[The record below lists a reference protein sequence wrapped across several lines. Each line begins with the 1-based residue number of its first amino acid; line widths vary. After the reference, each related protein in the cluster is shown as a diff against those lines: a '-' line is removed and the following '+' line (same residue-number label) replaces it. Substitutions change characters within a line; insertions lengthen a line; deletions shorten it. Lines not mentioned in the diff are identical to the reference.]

1 MAADRH
7 ADFSFSGLIVSVFS
21 LFLSAMFV
29 LSSLGP
35 AIVTESLISTDM
47 VSNTRYGVTF
57 PALNSL
63 ENQDEDSVIAIGSS
77 IIQASVDGK
86 CISESL
92 ETDAVN
98 VYNLGISGA
107 NPYTEILQIP
117 ALIRA
122 EPELVLLDLGPNGLW
137 DFKSDSNLE
146 EYIQFRFTINSIAMQ
161 HEDIGNWTDL
171 IREED
176 RKWIAFTEAER
187 IKLTQSY
194 SQKSFEL
201 WMQSEFS
208 THLDSIKFDQKAPL
222 PGDEDWIEYLMQ
234 PSWPAPNFE
243 LKTQEEV
250 MKYFEEKMPRKA
262 TQGVYNPKLNDTLN
276 HKSYEYIISELTNAG
291 IEVLLVATPH
301 HPMVYSYLEDGQ
313 LDNFNETFERYSSY
327 EGVKGVN
334 MFWEEW
340 HDSMFRD
347 RNHLG
352 INGREYFCQRLAP
365 IIDGVLEGDRISDID
380 SNIGAINLTNYL
392 EDSCN
397 GNDFT
402 TIVDE
407 QYKFI
412 QAESY
417 SNCVSGEG
425 IAFQDRWKF
434 ESSSDNKGSG
444 FLHAL
449 PEDSSQYKKEI
460 AGSRLDYQLEFST
473 EGSYYVWINMKGNSY
488 GNDSIGISWKLQ
500 GQEYL
505 PIEKYESFGWSS
517 KGQWEWEPEFNREP
531 MIINASANDDV
542 TLSIWMTEDGV
553 MIDEILITTDSNLK
567 PKTID
572 PHQLINQPL
581 NCEGSDSIWQAQF
594 DGEVTIEAE
603 EYSRCSFG
611 EGESI
616 AHQWIIVEDINSSQ
630 GAYLAAMPDER
641 VHMKEERGP
650 GLHYDIYFPSSGT
663 YYVWISMRG
672 NSYGNDTVGLNW
684 NFNETDGNMSVIA
697 SFAWNSYG
705 QWEWEPQT
713 SQVPLNIS
721 VSGGDLATLSVWMRE
736 DGVEFDRLIIT
747 NDVSFDPYQ
756 ED

>member
-1 MAADRH
+1 MAVVNH
-7 ADFSFSGLIVSVFS
+7 TDFSFSGLIVSVFS

-29 LSSLGP
+29 LSSVGP
-35 AIVTESLISTDM
+35 AIVTDSLISTNL
-47 VSNTRYGVTF
+47 VSNTRYGITF
-57 PALNSL
+57 PALNSI
-63 ENQDEDSVIAIGSS
+63 ENHDEDSVIAIGSS
-77 IIQASVDGK
+77 IIQAAVDGK

-92 ETDAVN
+92 ENNDVN

-107 NPYTEILQIP
+107 NTYTEILQIP

-122 EPELVLLDLGPNGLW
+122 DPELVLLDLGPNGLW
-137 DFKSDSNLE
+137 EFKSDSDLD

-161 HEDIGNWTDL
+161 YEDIGNWTDL
-171 IREED
+171 IRETD
-176 RKWIAFTEAER
+176 RPWIAFNDAER
-187 IKLTQSY
+187 IELTQSY

-201 WMQSEFS
+201 WLQSEFS
-208 THLDSIKFDQKAPL
+208 EHFDSINFEQKAPL
-222 PGDEDWIEYLMQ
+222 PDDENWIEYLMQ
-234 PSWPAPNFE
+234 PSWPAPKFE
-243 LKTQEEV
+243 LWTQEEIV
-250 MKYFEEKMPRKA
+250 KYFEENMPRKA

-313 LDNFNETFERYSSY
+313 LDNFNDTFERYSSY
-327 EGVKGVN
+327 DGVKGIN

-340 HDSMFRD
+340 HDSMFKD

-352 INGREYFCQRLAP
+352 VNGREYFCQRLAP
-365 IIDGVLEGDRISDID
+365 IIDGILDGKNVSEID
-380 SNIGAINLTNYL
+380 SNIGTINLANYL
-392 EDSCN
+392 EDTCN

-417 SNCVSGEG
+417 SNCAWGEG
-425 IAFQDRWKF
+425 VAFQDRWEFK
-434 ESSSDNKGSG
+434 SSKDNKGSG
-444 FLHAL
+444 FLHAI
-449 PEDSSQYKKEI
+449 PEDVSQYKGEI
-460 AGSRLDYQLEFST
+460 KGSRLDYQLEFTT
-473 EGSYYVWINMKGNSY
+473 ERSYYVWINMKGNSY
-488 GNDSIGISWKLQ
+488 GNDSIGISWKLH

-505 PIEKYESFGWSS
+505 PIEKYDSFGWSS

-531 MIINASANDDV
+531 MIINASADDDV

-572 PHQLINQPL
+572 PHQLNNQPL
-581 NCEGSDSIWQAQF
+581 NCEGSNNIWQAKF

-603 EYSRCSFG
+603 EFSRCSFG

-616 AHQWIIVEDINSSQ
+616 THQWINVEDINSSQ
-630 GAYLAAMPDER
+630 GTYLIAMPDER

-650 GLHYDIYFPSSGT
+650 GLHYDVYFPSSGT

-672 NSYGNDTVGLNW
+672 NSYGNDTIGLNW
-684 NFNETDGNMSVIA
+684 NINVTEGNMSVIS

-705 QWEWEPQT
+705 QWEWEPPT
-713 SQVPLNIS
+713 SQAPLNIS
-721 VSGGDLATLSVWMRE
+721 VSEGGLVTLSVWMRE
-736 DGVEFDRLIIT
+736 DGVEFDRLIISS
-747 NDVSFDPYQ
+747 DASFDPYQ